1 MKKKTVNWTIWQRT
15 GITYILHLFDG
26 NTKHFLSFDQIVDR
40 YELPHNQYWRYVQ
53 LQSTLSKWLGGPL
66 TCPTGSPIEEQLIR
80 SSSGGGITLK
90 MNGLLQEQ
98 LCDPLLKVKKHW
110 AEDLAMDISP
120 DDWKSCLNNINT
132 MYMEMGNRFIQL
144 KIIHRWH
151 RMPQQLYKLNL
162 IPVDYV
168 CWRCDRSG
176 ASILHILWTCPALK
190 DW

>member
-1 MKKKTVNWTIWQRT
+1 M
-15 GITYILHLFDG
+15 
-26 NTKHFLSFDQIVDR
+26 
-40 YELPHNQYWRYVQ
+40 
-53 LQSTLSKWLGGPL
+53 QSTLSKWLGGPL

-144 KIIHRWH
+144 KKIHRWH

-162 IPVDYV
+162 IPIDYV